1 MYMIFMTNARDIFY
15 RGIAHSRE
23 DPQTPVTLGSENQ
36 TTTRAL
42 EYHIDYTDSQVS
54 TIPAGKPSISAIDL
68 PPQHHEVKFDG
79 FVKSPNSSCR
89 T

>member
-23 DPQTPVTLGSENQ
+23 DPQTSVTLGSENQ
-36 TTTRAL
+36 TTTRNECATRAL

-54 TIPAGKPSISAIDL
+54 TIPADKPSISAIDL
-68 PPQHHEVKFDG
+68 PPQHVKRIF
-79 FVKSPNSSCR
+79 

>member
-1 MYMIFMTNARDIFY
+1 MIFMTNARDIFY

-23 DPQTPVTLGSENQ
+23 DPQTSVTLGSENQ

-54 TIPAGKPSISAIDL
+54 TIPADKPSISAIDL

-79 FVKSPNSSCR
+79 FVKSPNSSCL